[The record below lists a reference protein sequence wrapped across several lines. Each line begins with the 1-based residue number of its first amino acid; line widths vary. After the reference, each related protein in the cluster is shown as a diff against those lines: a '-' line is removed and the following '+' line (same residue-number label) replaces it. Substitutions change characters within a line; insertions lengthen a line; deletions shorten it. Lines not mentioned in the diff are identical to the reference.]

1 MIFKILIIISILL
14 NIFFLYYINKKN
26 IKKFIFKSKIK
37 KIDVTDIHEIFK
49 LKNISNNLSG
59 PKKEAI
65 IKSFSISTDNKIV
78 GMTSDYEA
86 WIISSSEAEGLA

>member
-37 KIDVTDIHEIFK
+37 KIDVTDVHEIFH
-49 LKNISNNLSG
+49 LKEYF
-59 PKKEAI
+59 KKF
-65 IKSFSISTDNKIV
+65 KWTQK
-78 GMTSDYEA
+78 TR
-86 WIISSSEAEGLA
+86 